1 MQKRDKLLAELNE
14 LSKNKRM
21 GSAEDSAKSDC
32 SNLQS
37 QLNTINEE
45 LVSFSTWNPVL
56 NAYKTKS
63 QS

>member
-1 MQKRDKLLAELNE
+1 MTRRDRLLAELNE

-37 QLNTINEE
+37 QLNTLNEE
-45 LVSFSTWNPVL
+45 LVSQIYIIL
-56 NAYKTKS
+56 
-63 QS
+63 Q